1 MQNTILSRLD
11 VTPPTGWDDRSQLI
25 FTSPVGE
32 TFRTNIVVVGEDLG
46 DRAFQTFLA
55 DHIDTVRRT
64 FADVRLELDEEAA
77 FGAHHGYLIDYS
89 FSAPT
94 GQPGAVPTRYRQR
107 QFFLLSGT
115 TIYTFTYSDLAA
127 TFADGAVALET
138 FVGNV
143 SIRDDVRRSDIFE
156 LVE

>member
-11 VTPPTGWDDRSQLI
+11 VTPPTGWDDRSRSSSRLRWGRRSGP
-25 FTSPVGE
+25 TSSSSAKVSAIATSRPSSPTTSTPCAEPRG
-32 TFRTNIVVVGEDLG
+32 
-46 DRAFQTFLA
+46 RAPQ
-55 DHIDTVRRT
+55 
-64 FADVRLELDEEAA
+64 ELDEEAA

-127 TFADGAVALET
+127 TFAEGAVALET